1 MLDRQEP
8 WARLQENR
16 RKAASYALDVL
27 VWGPA
32 PGESLEYRKRVEIRD
47 ALTAAG
53 HHAAFSEQ
61 LVPADSPDVDPL
73 DDELLQADAAHLIVV
88 LYGSR
93 GTQSEV
99 DRLLVN
105 SRFAEKAL
113 VFVAGEILALA
124 MQSVSQ
130 GTWKKLSRIGHV
142 VEYSSEEL
150 EACAVV
156 GKACEFAETA
166 RRAAFVAELRTA
178 AA

>member
-61 LVPADSPDVDPL
+61 LVPEDSPDVDPL

-88 LYGSR
+88 LYPAQAG
-93 GTQSEV
+93 
-99 DRLLVN
+99 
-105 SRFAEKAL
+105 AE
-113 VFVAGEILALA
+113 
-124 MQSVSQ
+124 
-130 GTWKKLSRIGHV
+130 R
-142 VEYSSEEL
+142 
-150 EACAVV
+150 
-156 GKACEFAETA
+156 
-166 RRAAFVAELRTA
+166 
-178 AA
+178 